1 MAICVAILIVMV
13 GAISLFN
20 LPIEQYP
27 DIAPPTVRVEAT
39 YTGADADAVMKSV
52 IMPLEESIN
61 GVENMLYITST
72 ATNSGS
78 AQINVYFKQGTDP
91 DMATV
96 NVQNRVSKAQGL
108 LPSEVTKIGVTTQKQ
123 QNSFLQI
130 GALVSKDG
138 KYDETFLANYLDISV
153 VPELKRINGVGEV
166 LELGDTYSMRIWL
179 KPDIMAQYH
188 LQPSDVTQVLGE
200 QNIEAPTGSLGEN
213 SPNTFQYTLKYHG
226 RLKSVEEFKNMAIR
240 SNDDGTVLRLKDI
253 ADVEL
258 GRLSYSYHGEVDKHP
273 GVTFM
278 TFQVAGANATEVNQN
293 ITAKLN
299 EMAKVLPKGCEF
311 VEMHSSNNFL
321 FASIHEVVETLLIA
335 ILLVILVVYFFLQD
349 FKSTLIPS
357 ISIIVSLI
365 GTFACLMVAG
375 FSINI
380 LTLFALVL
388 AIGTVVDDAIVVVE
402 AVQAKFDAGYKS
414 SYLAT
419 RDALHDVSM
428 AVVSCTLVFMA
439 VFIPVSFMGGT
450 SGIFYTQFGITMA
463 TSVGLSMISAL
474 TLCPALCAVMMK
486 PTTGATDAQGN
497 ILTDSHGNPLD
508 GRKKGFNARIKAAY
522 NASFNALMGKYKR
535 GLMFFFNHRWLAWIG
550 LVASIALLVFLM
562 STTKTGFVPQEDQ
575 GVMMINVSTSPGN
588 TLKETNVTI
597 DKIADILA
605 KQEEVAHFST
615 VAGYGM
621 LSGQGTS
628 YGTIIVKLKSWD
640 ERKGKEHSID
650 NVMARLNGEF
660 SKLKEAQVFCFQPA
674 MIPGYGM
681 GNSIELNMQ
690 DKTGGEKK
698 VFYEHVMKF
707 IATLNQRP
715 EIAVAYT
722 SYGMNFPQ
730 ISVDVDAAKCKRAGI
745 SPSTILDALGSYCG
759 GSYVSNYNEFGK
771 VYRVMIQ
778 SSPQFRLDK
787 HSLDN
792 MFVRNGDDMAP
803 LSEFVTLKD
812 GVGAQVSNRFNLYSS
827 IQVNVNTAEG
837 YSSGE
842 AQKAIAEV
850 SAQTLPSGYGYEFG
864 GMAREE
870 GNSGGGKTLF
880 IYGICVVLIYIIMA
894 CLYESFLIP
903 FAVILSVPFGLM
915 GSFLFAKLYGLEN
928 NIYLQTGI
936 IMLIGLLAKTAILI
950 TEYAVER
957 RRAGMGIVASAFSAA
972 QSRLRPI
979 LMTVL
984 CMVFGMLPLMFST
997 GAGAN
1002 GNSSLGTGVVGG
1014 LLVGSIALVFVVP
1027 IFYVFF
1033 EYLQEKVRKP
1043 YHEDPDMQL
1052 QQQMEV
1058 SDEEK
1063 REAGKLD

>member
-1 MAICVAILIVMV
+1 MKGNIFIKRPVMAICVAVLIVMV
-13 GAISLFN
+13 GLISLFS
-20 LPIEQYP
+20 LPVEQYP

-72 ATNSGS
+72 ATNSGT

-130 GALVSKDG
+130 GALVSNDG
-138 KYDETFLANYLDISV
+138 KYDETFLANYLDINV
-153 VPELKRINGVGEV
+153 VPEIKRINGVGEV

-179 KPDIMAQYH
+179 KPDLMAQYH

-200 QNIEAPTGSLGEN
+200 QNIEAPTGAIGEN
-213 SPNTFQYTLKYHG
+213 SKNTFQYTLKYHG
-226 RLKSVEEFKNMAIR
+226 RLKSVEEFKNMVIR
-240 SNDDGTVLRLKDI
+240 SNDDGTLLRLKDV
-253 ADVEL
+253 AEVEL
-258 GRLSYSYHGEVDKHP
+258 GRLSYSFHGEVDKKP

-278 TFQVAGANATEVNQN
+278 TFQVAGANATEVNKN
-293 ITAKLN
+293 ISAKLS
-299 EMAKVLPKGCEF
+299 EMSKALPKGCGF

-365 GTFACLMVAG
+365 GTFACLEVAG

-402 AVQAKFDAGYKS
+402 AVQAKFDSGYQS
-414 SYLAT
+414 PYLAT
-419 RDALHDVSM
+419 RDAMHDVSM

-474 TLCPALCAVMMK
+474 TLCPALCAMMMK
-486 PTTGATDAQGN
+486 P
-497 ILTDSHGNPLD
+497 SKD
-508 GRKKGFNARIKAAY
+508 GPNGEETNKKGFSGRIRAAY
-522 NASFNALMGKYKR
+522 NASFNAVMGKYKR
-535 GLMFFFNHRWLAWIG
+535 GVMFFFHHRWLAWTG
-550 LVASIALLVFLM
+550 LAASVVLLVFLLR
-562 STTKTGFVPQEDQ
+562 TTKTGFVPQEDQ

-588 TLKETNVTI
+588 TLEETNKTI
-597 DKIADILA
+597 SKISDILA

-615 VAGYGM
+615 VAGYGL

-628 YGTIIVKLKSWD
+628 YGTIIVKLRPWD
-640 ERKGKEHSID
+640 ERKGKEHSVD

-660 SKLKEAQVFCFQPA
+660 ANLKEAQVFCFQPA

-690 DKTGGEKK
+690 DKTGGDKK
-698 VFYEHVMKF
+698 VFYQYVMKF
-707 IATLNQRP
+707 IGALNQRP
-715 EIAVAYT
+715 EVAVAYT
-722 SYGMNFPQ
+722 SYNMDFPQ
-730 ISVDVDAAKCKRAGI
+730 VSVDVDAAKCKRAGI

-792 MFVRNGDDMAP
+792 MFVRNGSEMAP
-803 LSEFVTLKD
+803 LSEFVTLTD
-812 GVGAQVSNRFNLYSS
+812 GVGPQVSNRFNLYSS
-827 IQVNVNTAEG
+827 IQVNVNTADG

-870 GNSGGGKTLF
+870 GNSDGGKTIF
-880 IYGICVVLIYIIMA
+880 IYGVCVILIYIIMA

-903 FAVILSVPFGLM
+903 WAVILSVPFGLM
-915 GSFLFAKLYGLEN
+915 GSFLFAKLFGLEN

-957 RRAGMGIVASAFSAA
+957 RRAGMGIISSAFSAA
-972 QSRLRPI
+972 QDRLRPI

-1014 LLVGSIALVFVVP
+1014 LLVGSLSLIFVVP
-1027 IFYVFF
+1027 VFYVVF
-1033 EYLQEKVRKP
+1033 EWLQEKVRKP
-1043 YHEDPDMQL
+1043 Y
-1052 QQQMEV
+1052 
-1058 SDEEK
+1058 DEEADLQIQQELIK
-1063 REAGKLD
+1063 SIEEKSKAGK